1 MYFLSL
7 EYMLL
12 VSFKCSVRW
21 IVTENIGFSTD
32 AKEVGLGESIIRLGN
47 KTKIDVSRD
56 LDAIFSL
63 TIC

>member
-1 MYFLSL
+1 
-7 EYMLL
+7 MLL